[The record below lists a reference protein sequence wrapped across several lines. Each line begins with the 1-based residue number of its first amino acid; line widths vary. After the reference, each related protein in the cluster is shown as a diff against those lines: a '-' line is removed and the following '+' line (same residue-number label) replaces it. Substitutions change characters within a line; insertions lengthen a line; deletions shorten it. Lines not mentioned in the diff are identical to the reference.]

1 MKHSF
6 SAPPEVIALVR
17 SEAASRELTV
27 SQLILEALADRYGI
41 ASGRAQKQPAFA
53 GVDIPEG
60 VVIG

>member
-1 MKHSF
+1 MKFSF
-6 SAPPEVIALVR
+6 SAPPEVIALLR
-17 SEAASRELTV
+17 SEATSRDLTM
-27 SQLILEALADRYGI
+27 SQVIFEALADRYGI